1 MNAVSTTGGPDGG
14 WVSLHIAKGIP
25 ERLSL
30 CYPLTIKTNPG
41 KSALQVRE
49 HSKNKIAH
57 RRFCTFRTSS
67 CHACPRSTGSTR
79 PPHPLQA
86 LSLRAF
92 TFNCRSKIPT
102 RSELS
107 TSLRRP
113 RLSDIST
120 APPLSRRSF
129 HLSSHLSLFTV
140 VHPLSLQPLT
150 KCSSRNSFVF
160 KTIHFDGGVCTP
172 PPTRKS

>member
-67 CHACPRSTGSTR
+67 CHACPRSTGSTLPPPSPALRHFHR
-79 PPHPLQA
+79 PH
-86 LSLRAF
+86 
-92 TFNCRSKIPT
+92 
-102 RSELS
+102 
-107 TSLRRP
+107 
-113 RLSDIST
+113 
-120 APPLSRRSF
+120 
-129 HLSSHLSLFTV
+129 SLFCFLV
-140 VHPLSLQPLT
+140 SAFLFPL
-150 KCSSRNSFVF
+150 
-160 KTIHFDGGVCTP
+160 P
-172 PPTRKS
+172 PPVSSTPLFSSAYKIVRTKDVKSLNASTIISFDKQYNSW